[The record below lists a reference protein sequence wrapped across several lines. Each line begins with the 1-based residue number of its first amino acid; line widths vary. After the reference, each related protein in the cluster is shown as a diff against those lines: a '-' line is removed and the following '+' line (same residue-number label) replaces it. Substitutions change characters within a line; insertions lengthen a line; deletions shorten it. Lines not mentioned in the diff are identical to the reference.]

1 MKRRKEILTPND
13 VDRGAGGG
21 WGHQVPRGS
30 VSHQRDPLCPAGRQP
45 ESVWVPTLL
54 PLPALFQGGVCGV
67 EIRTRQEE
75 ELYNWEKPRRTSE
88 DRERQPERSRGRC
101 KEHQGEWG
109 RNVRDGKDFG
119 AHQRGG
125 IHAKTGCDGPG
136 RVTWDVRGFPAV
148 PFPAANSSRARAREA
163 SGRGADT
170 RSVPLGEATLARARD
185 GSGGAYGA
193 GNHSSAQPT
202 WESGAPAGVGNR

>member
-1 MKRRKEILTPND
+1 MRTGRDSLKGAEGGAKSTRA
-13 VDRGAGGG
+13 RG
-21 WGHQVPRGS
+21 
-30 VSHQRDPLCPAGRQP
+30 
-45 ESVWVPTLL
+45 EETL
-54 PLPALFQGGVCGV
+54 GM
-67 EIRTRQEE
+67 
-75 ELYNWEKPRRTSE
+75 
-88 DRERQPERSRGRC
+88 
-101 KEHQGEWG
+101 
-109 RNVRDGKDFG
+109 GKDFG
-119 AHQRGG
+119 AHRRGG

-170 RSVPLGEATLARARD
+170 RSVLLGETTLVRARD